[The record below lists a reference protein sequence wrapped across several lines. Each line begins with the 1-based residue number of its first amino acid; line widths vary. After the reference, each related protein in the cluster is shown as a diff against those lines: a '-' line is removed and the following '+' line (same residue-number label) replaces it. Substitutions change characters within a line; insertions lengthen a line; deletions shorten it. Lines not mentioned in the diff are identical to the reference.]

1 MWAAGYLTCTSKH
14 VTNAAKRPTSN
25 FNLSRWQVL
34 CAGRSICQKGKYDE
48 WSYFWPKK
56 GFLVPKK
63 ELQRDSPV
71 AVLTPEHTN
80 LKSSRFFYRRKEKY
94 WALMNLD
101 RLPWRLL
108 PSYAPSFHE
117 ICWKRSLS
125 SAQSP
130 HFFLVRSASFLDCLY
145 NLQLLVA
152 LRDFVCSREND
163 GFAWF
168 SEKIWRKPY
177 LSWLDPKREAQLWNG
192 CWTELK
198 SLNCVG
204 VDKIGMGWKISKI
217 AKIYGLILQLDK

>member
-1 MWAAGYLTCTSKH
+1 MYFKTRDQRSKTPDFEFQPIQMTSTLCWP
-14 VTNAAKRPTSN
+14 V
-25 FNLSRWQVL
+25 NLSKRKVRWMIL
-34 CAGRSICQKGKYDE
+34 S
-48 WSYFWPKK
+48 FWPKK

-145 NLQLLVA
+145 SLQLLVA
-152 LRDFVCSREND
+152 LRDFVGSQKND
-163 GFAWF
+163 GIAWF
-168 SEKIWRKPY
+168 LRKGEENLTSP
-177 LSWLDPKREAQLWNG
+177 D
-192 CWTELK
+192 
-198 SLNCVG
+198 
-204 VDKIGMGWKISKI
+204 
-217 AKIYGLILQLDK
+217 

>member
-1 MWAAGYLTCTSKH
+1 MTSTLCWP
-14 VTNAAKRPTSN
+14 V
-25 FNLSRWQVL
+25 NLSKRKVRWMIL
-34 CAGRSICQKGKYDE
+34 S
-48 WSYFWPKK
+48 FWPKK

-145 NLQLLVA
+145 SLQLLVA
-152 LRDFVCSREND
+152 LRDFVGSQKND
-163 GFAWF
+163 GIAWF
-168 SEKIWRKPY
+168 LRKGEENLTSP
-177 LSWLDPKREAQLWNG
+177 D
-192 CWTELK
+192 
-198 SLNCVG
+198 
-204 VDKIGMGWKISKI
+204 
-217 AKIYGLILQLDK
+217 